1 MVKTKSNTMPI
12 VTNHRLLSSKHILS
26 MVWGVRNWDWGGVD
40 GVDPYVSRESREA
53 NVPTFCVSYY
63 ASLDRD
69 QWKQRTEVGRWQV
82 DRSRSTGRDMEL
94 YIKVLTVN

>member
-1 MVKTKSNTMPI
+1 MPI
-12 VTNHRLLSSKHILS
+12 ITNHRLLSSKQILDI
-26 MVWGVRNWDWGGVD
+26 VWGVRNWDWGGMD
-40 GVDPYVSRESREA
+40 GVDPYVSRESRESREA
-53 NVPTFCVSYY
+53 SVPTFCVSYY

>member
-1 MVKTKSNTMPI
+1 MNKAKSNTRPT
-12 VTNHRLLSSKHILS
+12 VTNTRLLSSKHTLS
-26 MVWGVRNWDWGGVD
+26 MIWVWSNWDWGGMD

-53 NVPTFCVSYY
+53 SVPTFCVSYY

-94 YIKVLTVN
+94 